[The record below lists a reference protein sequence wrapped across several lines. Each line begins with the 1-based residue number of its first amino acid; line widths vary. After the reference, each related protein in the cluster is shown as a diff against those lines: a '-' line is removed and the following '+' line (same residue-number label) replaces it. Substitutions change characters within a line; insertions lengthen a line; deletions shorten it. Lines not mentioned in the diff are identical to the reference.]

1 MSSGALRIALTY
13 FIFCIAWIVISDQLL
28 GFYHHHLST
37 SLYNLI
43 NNGRRFIFVA
53 TTGYLVYRM
62 VKNHEKKLA
71 ENEILASLATEEATR
86 LGTIITKINN
96 IVIITDRNNYISWVN
111 KAFERY
117 TGYTFDEVAGYS
129 PATFFAGAET
139 DMQVL
144 NSVLKSKNAHESF
157 ATELNCHNKHG
168 VKFWV
173 YGEYTPL
180 FDERN
185 EFNGYIAVYNDS
197 TRLKQKEEETF
208 LQNEKL
214 KEVAWLSSHELRRP
228 LANIIGLANLM
239 KETTFMSEKEMIL
252 ESLNQSAEELDK
264 IVHTI
269 NNAVGEE
276 LDPVKKEPV
285 IR

>member
-1 MSSGALRIALTY
+1 MRSGALRITLIY
-13 FIFCIAWIVISDQLL
+13 LSVCFAWILISDQMLKV
-28 GFYHHHLST
+28 YHDLLST
-37 SLYNLI
+37 GLYDLI
-43 NNGRRFIFVA
+43 NNGRRFVFIAA
-53 TTGYLVYRM
+53 TAYLVYRLIL
-62 VKNHEKKLA
+62 NHERKTE
-71 ENEILASLATEEATR
+71 ENETLARLADEELSR

-96 IVIITDRNNYISWVN
+96 IIIITDQNNYIKWVN
-111 KAFERY
+111 KAFEDY
-117 TGYTFDEVAGYS
+117 TGYVFEDVAGYN

-144 NSVLKSKNAHESF
+144 NAVLKSKNAHESF

-180 FDERN
+180 FNDQK
-185 EFNGYIAVYNDS
+185 EFTGYIAVYNDITS
-197 TRLKQKEEETF
+197 LKIKEEETF

-214 KEVAWLSSHELRRP
+214 KEVAWLSSHEVRRP

-239 KETTFMSEKEMIL
+239 KETEFMSEKEVIL
-252 ESLNQSAEELDK
+252 QSLHQSAEELDK

-269 NNAVGEE
+269 NQTIGEDLE
-276 LDPVKKEPV
+276 PVKTVPV
-285 IR
+285 LL